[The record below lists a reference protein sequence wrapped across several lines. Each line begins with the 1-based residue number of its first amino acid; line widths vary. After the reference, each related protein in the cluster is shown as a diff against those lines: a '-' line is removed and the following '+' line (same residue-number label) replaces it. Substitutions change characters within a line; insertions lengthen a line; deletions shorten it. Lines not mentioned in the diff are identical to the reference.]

1 MRVIAYLLGMESI
14 DEKLIERVERYAEA
28 LCAAQDAV
36 LAENLKNA
44 ERAGLPA
51 INVSPNE
58 GKLLYLL
65 AKISGAQR
73 ILEIGT
79 LGGYSTT
86 WLARAIPPEGKLI
99 TLEVD
104 PKNAEVARKNL
115 RLAGLDGQVE
125 VRVGNAVETMRH
137 IAASGEAPFDRVFI
151 DADKPRYAEYLRL
164 ALELTRPGSLILAD
178 NVIRNGRVLDASP
191 GDANAQ
197 GARAFNDAMAA
208 HPRLESVILPI
219 YRDKLDGLSISRVK

>member
-1 MRVIAYLLGMESI
+1 MESI
-14 DEKLIERVERYAEA
+14 DEKLIDRVDRYVEA
-28 LCAAQDAV
+28 LCAPQDAV
-36 LAENLKNA
+36 LIENLKNA

-51 INVSPNE
+51 IHVSPNQ

-65 AKISGAQR
+65 AKIAGARR

-86 WLARAIPPEGKLI
+86 WLARALPPDGTLI

-115 RLAGLDGQVE
+115 QLAGLDGRME
-125 VRVGNAVETMRH
+125 VRVGNAAETMRQM
-137 IAASGEAPFDRVFI
+137 AATGEDPFDLVFI
-151 DADKPRYAEYLRL
+151 DADKPRYLEYLRL
-164 ALELTRPGSLILAD
+164 ALELTQSGSLILAD
-178 NVIRNGRVLDASP
+178 NVIRNGRVLDAFP
-191 GDANAQ
+191 ADANAR
-197 GARAFNDAMAA
+197 GAKAFNDMMAA
-208 HPRLESVILPI
+208 HPRLESIILPI

>member
-1 MRVIAYLLGMESI
+1 MESI
-14 DEKLIERVERYAEA
+14 DEKLIDRVDRYVEA
-28 LCAAQDAV
+28 LCAPQDAV
-36 LAENLKNA
+36 LIENLKNA

-51 INVSPNE
+51 IHVSPNQ

-65 AKISGAQR
+65 AKIAGARR

-86 WLARAIPPEGKLI
+86 WLARALPPDGTLF

-115 RLAGLDGQVE
+115 QLAGLDGRME
-125 VRVGNAVETMRH
+125 VRVGNAAETMRQM
-137 IAASGEAPFDRVFI
+137 AATGEDPFDLVFI
-151 DADKPRYAEYLRL
+151 DADKPRYLEYLRL
-164 ALELTRPGSLILAD
+164 ALELTQSGSLILAD

-191 GDANAQ
+191 ADANAR
-197 GARAFNDAMAA
+197 GAKAFNDMMAA
-208 HPRLESVILPI
+208 HPRLESIILPI

>member
-1 MRVIAYLLGMESI
+1 MRSADSI
-14 DEKLIERVERYAEA
+14 LT
-28 LCAAQDAV
+28 
-36 LAENLKNA
+36 ENLKNA
-44 ERAGLPA
+44 GQAGLPA

-65 AKISGAQR
+65 AKISGAR
-73 ILEIGT
+73 CVLEIGT

-86 WLARAIPPEGKLI
+86 WLARALPPEGKLI

-104 PKNAEVARKNL
+104 PRNAEVARSNL
-115 RLAGLDGQVE
+115 KLAGLDDRVE
-125 VRVGNAVETMRH
+125 VRVGDAAEIMRQ
-137 IAASGEAPFDRVFI
+137 IAAAEEGPVDLVFI

-164 ALELTRPGSLILAD
+164 ALELTESGSLILAD
-178 NVIRNGRVLDASP
+178 NVIRNGRVLETSP
-191 GDANAQ
+191 SDANVR
-197 GARAFNDAMAA
+197 GAKAFNDAMAA